1 MHSKLPS
8 IPIVA
13 PLNPLCP
20 LSRVRRS
27 ARGSDR
33 HLGLRRFRA
42 KIVQHLFST
51 YGASTPGVPFLC
63 LAAV

>member
-8 IPIVA
+8 IPIAA

-33 HLGLRRFRA
+33 HLGLLWFRA
-42 KIVQHLFST
+42 KLVQHLF
-51 YGASTPGVPFLC
+51 PQ
-63 LAAV
+63 